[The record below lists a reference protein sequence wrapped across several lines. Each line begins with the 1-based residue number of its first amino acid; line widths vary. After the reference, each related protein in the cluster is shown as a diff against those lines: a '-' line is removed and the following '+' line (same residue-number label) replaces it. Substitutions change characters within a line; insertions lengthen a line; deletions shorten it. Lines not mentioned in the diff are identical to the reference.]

1 MLAYD
6 RHGFSILIYDS
17 NKKVFI
23 FIPNI
28 TKYIRI
34 QYKNIER
41 TVNENNKHI
50 RKKNP
55 DKKEARISRKKR
67 SVSRTFMSLLTDL
80 KRP

>member
-41 TVNENNKHI
+41 TVNENNTQI
-50 RKKNP
+50 RKKTP

-67 SVSRTFMSLLTDL
+67 TVSRTFMSLLTDL